1 MINMKFISLIF
12 SLLIVLTNCKAQKNQ
27 RGPSEQ
33 PATSSQSEKTPSEQ
47 PVTRNQKPD
56 TRITPGAERISV
68 YLPLIKGKRVG
79 IFANQ
84 TSMVG
89 NTHLVDT
96 LKKLGV
102 DIKVIFGPEHG
113 FRGTADAGEK
123 VGNYV
128 DQITGIPVISLY
140 GGKSKPDENDLK
152 DIDVLIFDLQDVG
165 CRFYTYIN

>member
-1 MINMKFISLIF
+1 MMRTILFLLITIISLNSF
-12 SLLIVLTNCKAQKNQ
+12 SQDKSKN
-27 RGPSEQ
+27 P
-33 PATSSQSEKTPSEQ
+33 K
-47 PVTRNQKPD
+47 
-56 TRITPGAERISV
+56 RISPGAERIDV
-68 YLPLIKGKRVG
+68 YLPLLKGKRIG

-113 FRGTADAGEK
+113 FRGTADAGET

-128 DQITGIPVISLY
+128 DEKTGVPIVSLY
-140 GGKSKPDENDLK
+140 GNK
-152 DIDVLIFDLQDVG
+152 
-165 CRFYTYIN
+165 